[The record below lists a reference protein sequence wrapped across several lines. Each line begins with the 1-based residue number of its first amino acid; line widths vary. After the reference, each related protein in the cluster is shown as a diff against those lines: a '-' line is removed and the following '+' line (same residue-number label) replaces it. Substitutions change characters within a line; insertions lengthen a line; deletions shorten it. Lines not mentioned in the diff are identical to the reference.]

1 MYRWYCSFRVFT
13 CSTVL
18 VCTCDIIYMH
28 VVYSILYFV
37 IHTHTHTHTHT
48 LYVICIFTGQL
59 VDCIVESKNTDTKL
73 VTLRLYNQ
81 RKDRNEVITKGH
93 KLTFNALIP
102 GLMVNVTVAH
112 VLEVR
117 AMV

>member
-1 MYRWYCSFRVFT
+1 MHVWYCLYA
-13 CSTVL
+13 CS
-18 VCTCDIIYMH
+18 
-28 VVYSILYFV
+28 LY
-37 IHTHTHTHTHT
+37 TTYLHT
-48 LYVICIFTGQL
+48 LPLSLPLYIYTGQL
-59 VDCIVESKNTDTKL
+59 IDCIVESKNTDTKL

-112 VLEVR
+112 VLEV
-117 AMV
+117 

>member
-1 MYRWYCSFRVFT
+1 MYRWYSCFNVFT
-13 CSTVL
+13 SYTL
-18 VCTCDIIYMH
+18 FVCTCDIIYMH
-28 VVYSILYFV
+28 VVYSLIYLV
-37 IHTHTHTHTHT
+37 IHTHTQ
-48 LYVICIFTGQL
+48 YVICIFTGQL

-73 VTLRLYNQ
+73 VTLRLYSQ

-112 VLEVR
+112 VLEV
-117 AMV
+117 